1 MTDLKNDFRSLSTKA
16 MLKNNRLVNNYMNS
30 ALQKKKIFS
39 DFLLFKTGFLL
50 FYYALVCWNV
60 A

>member
-30 ALQKKKIFS
+30 ALQKKKSFQIFC
-39 DFLLFKTGFLL
+39 FLKLV
-50 FYYALVCWNV
+50 FYFSIMH
-60 A
+60 